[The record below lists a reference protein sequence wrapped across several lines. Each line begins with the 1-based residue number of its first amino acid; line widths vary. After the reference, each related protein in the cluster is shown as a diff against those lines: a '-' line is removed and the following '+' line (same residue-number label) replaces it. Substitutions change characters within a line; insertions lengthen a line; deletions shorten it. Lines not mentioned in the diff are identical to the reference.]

1 MNNVTLLG
9 RLTKDPEIRT
19 GNDDFIVATYT
30 LAVDRPYLNKDGER
44 DADFIRCQAFGRS
57 AEFAETYLSKGMMI
71 GIRGSIRT
79 GSYENKDGDIVY
91 TTDVIVENHYFTGS
105 GSGSIEDRR
114 RDDGNRG
121 ARKRGRK

>member
-19 GNDDFIVATYT
+19 GKDDFIVATYT
-30 LAVDRPYLNKDGER
+30 LAVDRPYTNKDGDRE
-44 DADFIRCQAFGRS
+44 ADFIRCQAFGRA

-79 GSYENKDGDIVY
+79 GSYENKDGDTVY
-91 TTDVIVENHYFTGS
+91 TTDVIVEYHYFTGS
-105 GSGSIEDRR
+105 GSGSKESRGDDEDRR
-114 RDDGNRG
+114 GS
-121 ARKRGRK
+121 RKRGRK